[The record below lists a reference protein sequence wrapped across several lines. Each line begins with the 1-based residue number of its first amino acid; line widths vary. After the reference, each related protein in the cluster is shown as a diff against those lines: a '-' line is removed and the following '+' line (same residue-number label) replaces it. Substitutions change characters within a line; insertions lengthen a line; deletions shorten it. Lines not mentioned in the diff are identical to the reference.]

1 MRNQP
6 DCQIAK
12 AFTLIELLVVIA
24 IIALLS
30 TLSVVSLNSARAKAR
45 DSRRLSDVR
54 QIQTAL
60 DSYFDYDGIYPAS
73 LPTSSPFMAGG
84 LILFNVLP
92 KDPIGDD
99 NYYHYTQID
108 DGGSYTLDFSLESGA
123 ANYAA
128 GSYYATPG
136 GIVAGNSGNGG
147 GSTPS
152 WACGDSL
159 VDPRDS
165 NSYQTILIGTQ
176 CWMKENLKYLPSVV
190 GPATGHATN
199 PYYYVYGYSGTDV
212 NAAKATAN
220 YATYGVLYNWPAI
233 MQGAASSNSVPSGVQ
248 GVCPTGWHVPSHN
261 EWTDFSTYLGSYA
274 GGKAKEAG
282 TTHWSVQT
290 CGSTACNLSG
300 FTALPAGARSIS
312 GSFVQLTNYAFFWT
326 ATKVGPYSP
335 AYRWQLQNT
344 QSTLI
349 SNQPEPQDGYSLR
362 CLKD

>member
-1 MRNQP
+1 MRNQ
-6 DCQIAK
+6 
-12 AFTLIELLVVIA
+12 
-24 IIALLS
+24 
-30 TLSVVSLNSARAKAR
+30 
-45 DSRRLSDVR
+45 
-54 QIQTAL
+54 
-60 DSYFDYDGIYPAS
+60 YDGIYPAS

-84 LILFNVLP
+84 LVLFNVLP

-123 ANYAA
+123 
-128 GSYYATPG
+128 
-136 GIVAGNSGNGG
+136 
-147 GSTPS
+147 
-152 WACGDSL
+152 
-159 VDPRDS
+159 
-165 NSYQTILIGTQ
+165 
-176 CWMKENLKYLPSVV
+176 
-190 GPATGHATN
+190 
-199 PYYYVYGYSGTDV
+199 
-212 NAAKATAN
+212 AN

-335 AYRWQLQNT
+335 VYRWQLQNT